1 MYLNLDAR
9 DQKELAKLQKK
20 KKKKVGWVNLNLVKS
35 YTLGLHL

>member
-1 MYLNLDAR
+1 MHLNLDVR

-20 KKKKVGWVNLNLVKS
+20 KKKVGRVNLNLVKS